1 MRIRVLGS
9 AAGGGVPQWN
19 CACDGCA
26 SARRDGQDRRPDTV
40 AVSGD
45 GAAWFLLNASPD
57 LRAQLLATPELRPG
71 PGRRETP
78 VRGVLL
84 TTAELDHTAGLLG
97 LREAASFTVYGTATV
112 LEALSSAFPVR
123 AMLAPYTA
131 IDWQELPRTLPGGL
145 RVAALTVGEKRPRY
159 ASPETGSDW
168 VTALRIS
175 DASTVFVYATC
186 LPAWTDAF
194 DDFVR
199 GADLALLDGTF
210 ATADEL
216 SRSTGRPGSA
226 ADLGHL
232 PVADSWPATA
242 GHPGTTFWY
251 GHANN
256 TNPLA
261 RGDPRFVHDGQILAS
276 R

>member
-26 SARRDGQDRRPDTV
+26 SARGDGQDRRPDTV

-45 GAAWFLLNASPD
+45 GVAWYLLNASPD
-57 LRAQLLATPELRPG
+57 LRAQLLSAPELRPG

-97 LREAASFTVYGTATV
+97 LREASSLSVYGTATV
-112 LEALSSAFPVR
+112 LAALSSAFPVR
-123 AMLAPYTA
+123 AMLAPYAA
-131 IDWQELPRTLPGGL
+131 IDWQELPQTLPGGL
-145 RVAALTVGEKRPRY
+145 RIAALTVGSKNPRY
-159 ASPETGSDW
+159 ASSQAGSDW

-175 DASTVFVYATC
+175 DPSTAFVYATC
-186 LPAWTDAF
+186 LPAWTEAF
-194 DDFVR
+194 DDFLR

-210 ATADEL
+210 ATGDEL
-216 SRSTGRPGSA
+216 TLSTGLLQTA
-226 ADLGHL
+226 AELGHL

-242 GHPGTTFWY
+242 SHPGTTFWY

-261 RGDPRFVHDGQILAS
+261 RGDPRFVHDGQILAP

>member
-26 SARRDGQDRRPDTV
+26 ASRRDGRDRRPDTV
-40 AVSGD
+40 AISGD
-45 GAAWFLLNASPD
+45 GVAWYLLNASPD

-97 LREAASFTVYGTATV
+97 LREASALSVYGTATV

-123 AMLAPYTA
+123 AMLAPYTP
-131 IDWQELPRTLPGGL
+131 IEWHLIPRTLPGGL
-145 RVAALTVGEKRPRY
+145 RVEALTVGAKRPRY
-159 ASPETGSDW
+159 ASSEAGGDW

-175 DASTVFVYATC
+175 DPSTVFVYATC
-186 LPAWTDAF
+186 LPAWTEAF
-194 DDFVR
+194 DAFVR
-199 GADLALLDGTF
+199 GADQVLLDGTF
-210 ATADEL
+210 ATGDEL
-216 SRSTGRPGSA
+216 SRSTGRSV
-226 ADLGHL
+226 LGHL
-232 PVADSWPATA
+232 PIADSWPATE

-251 GHANN
+251 SHVNN

-261 RGDPRFVHDGQILAS
+261 RGDPRVVHDGQILAS